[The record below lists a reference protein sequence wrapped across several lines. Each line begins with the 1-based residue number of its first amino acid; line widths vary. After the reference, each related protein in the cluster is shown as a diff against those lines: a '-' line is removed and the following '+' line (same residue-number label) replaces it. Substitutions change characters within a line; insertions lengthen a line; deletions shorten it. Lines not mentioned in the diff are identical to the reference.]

1 MNILVTNDDG
11 ILAPGLRALVAA
23 LLPLGTVRV
32 VAPEREQSASGHS
45 ITLHKPLRM
54 DAVDLEGLDVE
65 AFSTNGTPADCV
77 ILGCLTAEP
86 KPDLVMSGIN
96 RGANMGEEVLYSG
109 TVSAAMEAAIQRR
122 KSIALSVASY
132 MTDDFSAAARIGA
145 RLAALTP
152 EIDLPAD
159 SFLNVNVPP
168 GPWEDLA
175 GVAITRLG
183 RREYLNRVE
192 RREDPR
198 GRAYY
203 WFTGSPAEASA
214 DAGTDICA
222 IRAGRISITPVHF
235 DLTGYASLPGLECL
249 ATRLLGES

>member
-11 ILAPGLRALVAA
+11 IFAPGLRALVAA
-23 LLPLGTVRV
+23 LLPLGPVRV
-32 VAPEREQSASGHS
+32 VAPEREQSACGHS

-54 DAVDLEGLDVE
+54 DAVDLDGLGVE

-77 ILGCLTAEP
+77 ILGCLTAATP
-86 KPDLVMSGIN
+86 PDLVMSGIN
-96 RGANMGEEVLYSG
+96 RGANLGEEVLYSG

-122 KSIALSVASY
+122 KSVALSVASY
-132 MTDDFSAAARIGA
+132 TADDYGAAARVGA
-145 RLAALTP
+145 RLAEILA

-168 GPWEDLA
+168 GPWGEIA

-183 RREYLNRVE
+183 KRDYINRVD

-198 GRAYY
+198 GRPYY
-203 WFTGSPAEASA
+203 WFTGSPQEATA
-214 DAGTDICA
+214 GEGTDIAA
-222 IRAGRISITPVHF
+222 IADGKISITPVHF
-235 DLTGYASLPGLECL
+235 DLTGYASLVGLESL
-249 ATRLLGES
+249 AARLMGEG